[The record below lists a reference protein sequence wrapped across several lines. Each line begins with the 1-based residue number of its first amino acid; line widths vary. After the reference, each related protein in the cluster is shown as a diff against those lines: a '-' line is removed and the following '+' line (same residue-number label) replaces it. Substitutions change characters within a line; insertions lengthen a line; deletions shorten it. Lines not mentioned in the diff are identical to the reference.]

1 MLLVLMKTAVL
12 NFCLLGNIYG
22 SFGHLLSHLPS
33 QCLVIV
39 RCWYLSI
46 RHFFLKTTQLI
57 SKGFFH
63 WHDVSVIK
71 YTIVKLQ
78 NPGAFNLS
86 KPEKLKK
93 TSYCF
98 QSFIPYRRNH
108 LHSTKNH
115 SRFLDFF
122 KLILLWLPSVQLKRT
137 CRQLQRSDYMWTW

>member
-1 MLLVLMKTAVL
+1 MLLVVMKTAVL

-93 TSYCF
+93 THIAFRALFLIEETIC
-98 QSFIPYRRNH
+98 IPPKI
-108 LHSTKNH
+108 T
-115 SRFLDFF
+115 RFLDFF
-122 KLILLWLPSVQLKRT
+122 KLILLWLPSVQLKRA
-137 CRQLQRSDYMWTW
+137 CRQLHKSDYMWTW